1 MSDSFSFLSNSAK
14 IALSIVPIVFVAS
27 AAATQESSFKIVYPP
42 NNHETTSESIFF
54 IGSAPSQGEVSINNT
69 SIKRSPQGNFAPS
82 FPLQIGENIFKVRYQ
97 KQEIQIKVTRKV
109 DRPEIHTGVAFA
121 NNSLLPNHNI
131 SRLSGELIC
140 FSAIAPPN
148 SKVSVNLNNQT
159 IPLTAQSQNV
169 DLPANNAVL
178 NAKNQPITFQI
189 SKYQGCSSFH
199 VIGNLGNPIFHLSL
213 DGKEISQISQNNIEI
228 LDRDR
233 LEVIEVIADAGVA
246 RTGASTDNSRLTP
259 LPKGT
264 KATVTAK
271 EGEWLRLDYGGWIK
285 QKETQP
291 VSDSTPPK
299 SIIRSITSRQIE
311 GETEIIFPLQV
322 PVPISIEQGEKTL
335 TLTLYNTT
343 AQTDTIR
350 LNDNPLIKRLDW
362 QQIAPERLKYTF
374 NLKDDRQW
382 GYQVKYM
389 GTSLILSLRHPPQLI
404 KGNQPLKGIKIVLD
418 PGHGGK
424 ETGTIGGTGYTEKQV
439 NLVVSKL
446 LRTELEKRGATIIM
460 TREEDKDLALDDR
473 VKIIDET
480 KPTIALSIHYNALP
494 DGGDAENTKGISI
507 FWYHPQAHDLAIFL
521 QNYLVKKLNRPD
533 YGSYWN
539 NLALTRPHSAPSIL
553 LELGF
558 LINPV
563 EFEWITNSQEQEK
576 LVRTIADGVVAWLQ
590 KS

>member
-27 AAATQESSFKIVYPP
+27 SAATQENSFKIVYPP
-42 NNHETTSESIFF
+42 NNHETTSASIFL

-69 SIKRSPQGNFAPS
+69 RIKRSPQGNFAPS
-82 FPLQIGENIFKVRYQ
+82 FPLQIGDNLFKIRYQ
-97 KQEIQIKVTRKV
+97 NQEIQIKVTRKV
-109 DRPEIHTGVAFA
+109 DRLEIPTGVAFA
-121 NNSLLPNHNI
+121 NNSLLPNNNI

-148 SKVSVNLNNQT
+148 GKVSVNLGNKT
-159 IPLTAQSQNV
+159 ILLASQSQTV
-169 DLPANNAVL
+169 ELPANNAVL
-178 NAKNQPITFQI
+178 NAQNQPITSQI
-189 SKYQGCSSFH
+189 SRYQGCSSFST
-199 VIGNLGNPIFHLSL
+199 IGNLGNPIFYLSL
-213 DGKEISQISQNNIEI
+213 NGQEISQISPNNVEI

-233 LEVIEVIADAGVA
+233 LELVEIIADAGVA

-291 VSDSTPPK
+291 VSDNTPPK
-299 SIIRSITSRQIE
+299 SIIRSITSRQTE

-322 PVPISIEQGEKTL
+322 PVPISIEQGEKTF

-350 LNDNPLIKRLDW
+350 LSDDPLIKRLDW
-362 QQIAPERLKYTF
+362 QQIAPERIQYTF
-374 NLKDDRQW
+374 YLKSDRQW
-382 GYQVKYM
+382 GYQVKYA
-389 GTSLILSLRHPPQLI
+389 GTSLILSLRHPPQLT

-424 ETGTIGGTGYTEKQV
+424 ETGAIGATGYTEKEV

-446 LRTELEKRGATIIM
+446 LRTELEKRGATVIM
-460 TREEDKDLALDDR
+460 TREEDKDLSLDDR
-473 VKIIDET
+473 VKVINET

-539 NLALTRPHSAPSIL
+539 NLALTRPHSAPSVL

-576 LVRTIADGVVAWLQ
+576 LVKTIADGVVAWLE